1 MLLVFHAM
9 RKDKT
14 WQQIIMSIKQE
25 FCSYVVIRFVEV
37 ASHLLDE
44 LFVFSCSVDWFY
56 RGLVKKNKNFMAP
69 FMDGVQ
75 LPQRY
80 SHFEEAVYFLPFS
93 SQKYSVVGLRMSVFL
108 SNNALPY
115 NRVCDKVDASNS
127 S

>member
-1 MLLVFHAM
+1 
-9 RKDKT
+9 
-14 WQQIIMSIKQE
+14 
-25 FCSYVVIRFVEV
+25 
-37 ASHLLDE
+37 
-44 LFVFSCSVDWFY
+44 
-56 RGLVKKNKNFMAP
+56 
-69 FMDGVQ
+69 MDGIQ